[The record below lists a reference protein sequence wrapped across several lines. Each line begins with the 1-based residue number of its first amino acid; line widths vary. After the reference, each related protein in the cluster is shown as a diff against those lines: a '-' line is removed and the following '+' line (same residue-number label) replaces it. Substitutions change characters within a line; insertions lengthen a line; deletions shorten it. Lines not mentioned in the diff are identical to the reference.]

1 MLLDQW
7 SVLFDRN
14 VLLDG
19 ADGWEMQPVDG
30 SVKTLWSHQPTA
42 TPPPSGWVYMPAH
55 PIPPGPL
62 DFLIKPSSS
71 LLLPLKGPFL
81 AFIP

>member
-42 TPPPSGWVYMPAH
+42 TPPP
-55 PIPPGPL
+55 L
-62 DFLIKPSSS
+62 NT
-71 LLLPLKGPFL
+71 
-81 AFIP
+81 

>member
-42 TPPPSGWVYMPAH
+42 TPPPPLWMGLYASSPHTTW
-55 PIPPGPL
+55 PPR
-62 DFLIKPSSS
+62 F
-71 LLLPLKGPFL
+71 FN
-81 AFIP
+81 

>member
-42 TPPPSGWVYMPAH
+42 TPPP
-55 PIPPGPL
+55 L
-62 DFLIKPSSS
+62 DGSICQLTPYH
-71 LLLPLKGPFL
+71 L
-81 AFIP
+81 AP

>member
-42 TPPPSGWVYMPAH
+42 TPPP
-55 PIPPGPL
+55 PL
-62 DFLIKPSSS
+62 DGSICQLTPYH
-71 LLLPLKGPFL
+71 L
-81 AFIP
+81 AP

>member
-19 ADGWEMQPVDG
+19 ADWWEMQPVDG

-42 TPPPSGWVYMPAH
+42 TPPPLWMGLYASSPHTTW
-55 PIPPGPL
+55 PPR
-62 DFLIKPSSS
+62 F
-71 LLLPLKGPFL
+71 FN
-81 AFIP
+81 